1 MNYGPDGNATFR
13 MGRTSFWR
21 TRLVNFITLPRHKN
35 PSTKKKSY
43 FSSWF
48 SFFIFIVIVVCVFFF
63 CCSICL
69 CVFVRFCF
77 HVFYFTDD
85 SWRHVT
91 KQVIYT
97 TCTYVC
103 VCVRALEAMKNCE
116 TRAWS
121 QWQNDMFGIS
131 FLTAVGGFNQV
142 WYQDWDMY
150 I

>member
-1 MNYGPDGNATFR
+1 MFFFCVQFISTIFSQFIDIVPGHNELWPRRQCDIQDGQNILLEDTSGKLYYAAEAQKSFDKKNHTFPPD
-13 MGRTSFWR
+13 
-21 TRLVNFITLPRHKN
+21 
-35 PSTKKKSY
+35 
-43 FSSWF
+43 F
-48 SFFIFIVIVVCVFFF
+48 SFLFLLLLLFACFFF

-121 QWQNDMFGIS
+121 Q
-131 FLTAVGGFNQV
+131 
-142 WYQDWDMY
+142 
-150 I
+150 